1 MTLAMLHQLVK
12 YNGLEN
18 VENELNAIAD
28 KGFDERY
35 VELYE
40 DMMKRSSGFNKH
52 SGDMVSINSYVMI
65 EFLGLEEAIQKLKD
79 YEHNRQP
86 TKKPT
91 YETANLCFVRHNL
104 RGLQHKLNEVLQDIE
119 KAQAMIDGNDKVD
132 DQTQDLLAKATKHS
146 KKAKSNVEAVFSM
159 LNKD

>member
-18 VENELNAIAD
+18 VENELNAIAA

-35 VELYE
+35 VEIYE
-40 DMMKRSSGFNKH
+40 DMMKRSSGFKKH
-52 SGDMVSINSYVMI
+52 SGDMVSVNSYVMI

-79 YEHNRQP
+79 YEHNRKSP
-86 TKKPT
+86 KKPT
-91 YETANLCFVRHNL
+91 YETESLCFARQRL
-104 RGLQHKLNEVLQDIE
+104 RGLQHKLDEVLQDIE
-119 KAQAMIDGNDKVD
+119 DAQAMIDGCGKSNYSI
-132 DQTQDLLAKATKHS
+132 QGLLDEATKRS
-146 KKAKSNVEAVFSM
+146 EKTKSDVEAVFKM